1 MGRVT
6 EDPDEPLE
14 GDIGP
19 AAGAVRPAEPEADP
33 AEEMRRYAAER
44 EERRRRTNAVSARVA
59 AALGAVLLAFLTY
72 DAVRAAID
80 DHAHGRNWIYP
91 PGIVAAVCGVM
102 LAALLTW
109 AVHRTK

>member
-1 MGRVT
+1 MT

-19 AAGAVRPAEPEADP
+19 AAGAVRPAGPETDP
-33 AEEMRRYAAER
+33 AEDMRRYAAER
-44 EERRRRTNAVSARVA
+44 EERRRRTNALSGRVA
-59 AALGAVLLAFLTY
+59 AVLCAALLAYLTY

-80 DHAHGRNWIYP
+80 HHAHGRNWIYP
-91 PGIVAAVCGVM
+91 PGVVAAACAVT

-109 AVHRTK
+109 AVRRVK

>member
-1 MGRVT
+1 MT

-19 AAGAVRPAEPEADP
+19 AAGAVRPAEPETDT

-44 EERRRRTNAVSARVA
+44 EERRRRANALSGRIAVA
-59 AALGAVLLAFLTY
+59 LCAALLAYLTF

-80 DHAHGRNWIYP
+80 HHAHGRAWIYP
-91 PGIVAAVCGVM
+91 PGVVAAVCGVM
-102 LAALLTW
+102 LVALLTW
-109 AVHRTK
+109 AVRRVK